1 MFINFSKRYIFVA
14 VPRTGSTGIHRIILA
29 LSRKN
34 DEKFYFNNSSLEITE
49 SSSLSTDKDFKHLT
63 YNQILSNFEDVSDY
77 TMFHFVRNP
86 YDRTA
91 SDFFLRRRIAQ
102 KIPKKFYKSDID
114 WRKKIIKFRED
125 HSGLSIEESF
135 SKHFNEMYP
144 PELRHSAYKEYSGSC
159 KNKIVCRFEDFE
171 IELKKALHSIGYDT
185 TNIKVP
191 VINSNK
197 INRYDHVWNKE
208 FRSRLYA
215 SFYRDFVDYGYE
227 ECL

>member
-159 KNKIVCRFEDFE
+159 KNKIVCRF
-171 IELKKALHSIGYDT
+171 
-185 TNIKVP
+185 
-191 VINSNK
+191 
-197 INRYDHVWNKE
+197 
-208 FRSRLYA
+208 
-215 SFYRDFVDYGYE
+215 
-227 ECL
+227 